1 MLPTGRLGNG
11 AIFTKSWLMSKKSA
25 VNPPTTLL
33 CDRVKVPLSC
43 PVSPQMEGSHP
54 TAEDSSPKGT
64 FLPYFPL
71 TFPCFALP
79 QREATATN
87 LMEESLRYIETQY
100 LQWAGPLHWKA
111 QWPVSGCPAT
121 CSLGAGVLRPSPLL
135 LCLPGWTDCTGSAH
149 VPPPRSG

>member
-1 MLPTGRLGNG
+1 
-11 AIFTKSWLMSKKSA
+11 MSKKSA

-100 LQWAGPLHWKA
+100 LQGEGHCVGRHSGQSLVVLPLVHLV
-111 QWPVSGCPAT
+111 QECSGLLPCFSVCLDGQTARGLPM
-121 CSLGAGVLRPSPLL
+121 CLHLGQGNEQEILF
-135 LCLPGWTDCTGSAH
+135 CLGSRK
-149 VPPPRSG
+149 PCIM